1 MTIKTAFV
9 AMVLALAPGLAFA
22 SCYSTHTET
31 SSLCAEGMV
40 WDATAQ
46 TCIAPISS

>member
-22 SCYSTHTET
+22 SCYGAHTET
-31 SSLCAEGMV
+31 SSACADGMV

-46 TCIAPISS
+46 TCIAPVSS